1 VYFSP
6 ADNHN
11 PQPQK
16 LTNPQFSYLCNTADN
31 RDSSTPGGMQ
41 HQTHNHKSHHKR
53 ITHKKTIFI
62 EEIVHTCTKQ
72 KDVVT
77 FSDNLPL
84 IYIHLISGLCHNS
97 KINQKD
103 TLNMNE

>member
-1 VYFSP
+1 
-6 ADNHN
+6 
-11 PQPQK
+11 
-16 LTNPQFSYLCNTADN
+16 
-31 RDSSTPGGMQ
+31 MQ
-41 HQTHNHKSHHKR
+41 HQTHNHKSHQKW

-72 KDVVT
+72 KDVVA
-77 FSDNLPL
+77 FSDDLPL
-84 IYIHLISGLCHNS
+84 IYIHLILGLCHNS